1 MIPVRLIVLGRL
13 KEDYLRKAVDEYQ
26 KRLSRYCALETV
38 ELEPCRLPDNPSQRE
53 KQAVLAKEAEKI
65 LAKIPEGAYV
75 VSLCIEGKQLS
86 SEEWAER
93 IETCA
98 AEGRR
103 LVLVVGSSFGL
114 DEAVKRRADLRL
126 SFSKMTFPHQLF
138 RVLLL
143 EQLYRAFQ
151 INSGGEYHK

>member
-1 MIPVRLIVLGRL
+1 MIPVRLIVLGKL
-13 KEDYLRKAVDEYQ
+13 KEDYLRSAVAEYQ

-38 ELEPCRLPDNPSQRE
+38 ELDPCRLSDSPSERE
-53 KQAVLAKEAEKI
+53 KQTALEKEAEKI
-65 LAKIPEGAYV
+65 LGKIPEGAFV

-93 IETCA
+93 VKVCEN
-98 AEGRR
+98 EGRK
-103 LVLVVGSSFGL
+103 LVLIVGSSFGL
-114 DEAVKRRADLRL
+114 SESVKRRADLRL

-151 INSGGEYHK
+151 INGGGEYHK

>member
-114 DEAVKRRADLRL
+114 DESVKRRADLRL